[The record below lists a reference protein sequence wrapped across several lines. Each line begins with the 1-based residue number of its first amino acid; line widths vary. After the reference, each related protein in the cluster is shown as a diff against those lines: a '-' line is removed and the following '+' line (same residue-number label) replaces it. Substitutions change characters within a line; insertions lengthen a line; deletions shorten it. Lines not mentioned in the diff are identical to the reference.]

1 MLYAFDLLFL
11 DGEAL
16 WKKPLEERRL
26 ALGGII
32 SKRSAILLSEEFPG
46 AGADLFRIAC
56 ENDLEGIVSKRLDK
70 PYRSGRRTEWLKTKC
85 VQSDTFVIIGYQ
97 PGSGAVRTPL
107 ANIKVASF
115 DGQRLRYAGA
125 VGTGF
130 SEPVAAALRT
140 RLDGLRTERCAIAEL
155 KVSGAV
161 WVSPDLRAEIAYRGT
176 TTAGELRHA
185 AKLVSHTSNI
195 GED

>member
-1 MLYAFDLLFL
+1 MLT
-11 DGEAL
+11 
-16 WKKPLEERRL
+16 
-26 ALGGII
+26 
-32 SKRSAILLSEEFPG
+32 
-46 AGADLFRIAC
+46 LFRNDR

-70 PYRSGRRTEWLKTKC
+70 PYRSGRRAEWLKTKC

-97 PGSGAVRTPL
+97 PGGGAVRTPL

-115 DGQRLRYAGA
+115 DGTRLRYAGA

-130 SEPVAAALRT
+130 SEAVAAALRE
-140 RLDGLRTERCAIAEL
+140 RLDRIATGRCTIAGL

-161 WVSPDLRAEIAYRGT
+161 WVAPDLRAEIAYRGT

-185 AKLVSHTSNI
+185 SFKGLE
-195 GED
+195 G